1 MVVVVVVVVVI
12 VVVVVDVVV
21 VVVVVVDDV
30 FKSISR
36 VWDIVVCVHAHRH
49 ILGGMYNEGA
59 HLHSNL
65 ILI

>member
-1 MVVVVVVVVVI
+1 MVV
-12 VVVVVDVVV
+12 VVV

-59 HLHSNL
+59 HLHSHL

>member
-1 MVVVVVVVVVI
+1 MVVVVVVDVVI

-21 VVVVVVDDV
+21 VVVVDV
-30 FKSISR
+30 FKSISC